1 MVVEGR
7 LGDGGSGPPSPRHA
21 ASPRPPQTTSAR
33 SPPTRRWGDLLP
45 LPLPRRPA
53 PPQSAVSSAYT
64 RTARRRH
71 QRELSD
77 WHDSCESVLALNRC
91 AGYLESQMPLH
102 LETKPQHRALCLI
115 KSLHQRRLWP
125 AGKHLDPRA
134 SLRKT
139 LRLPSSHYSSEEGTG
154 TLAPYEPGAVSLPA
168 GSSRACQMADV
179 VDDAVADLVSDLRA
193 ILKSPEE
200 IADLYDDMS
209 TFQDVTMIPVSMTV
223 KPGLVSL
230 RSFLI
235 AV

>member
-1 MVVEGR
+1 M
-7 LGDGGSGPPSPRHA
+7 
-21 ASPRPPQTTSAR
+21 
-33 SPPTRRWGDLLP
+33 
-45 LPLPRRPA
+45 
-53 PPQSAVSSAYT
+53 
-64 RTARRRH
+64 
-71 QRELSD
+71 
-77 WHDSCESVLALNRC
+77 
-91 AGYLESQMPLH
+91 
-102 LETKPQHRALCLI
+102 
-115 KSLHQRRLWP
+115 
-125 AGKHLDPRA
+125 
-134 SLRKT
+134 
-139 LRLPSSHYSSEEGTG
+139 
-154 TLAPYEPGAVSLPA
+154 APYEPGAVSLPA